1 MKKKYLK
8 PDLEVI
14 ALETCVTTLVG
25 FSKTTEGNPP
35 NNKVD
40 AKEHNA
46 EAVLSGMTFWKMM
59 IQMRICI
66 CSEKTT

>member
-25 FSKTTEGNPP
+25 FSKTTGGNPP

-46 EAVLSGMTFWKMM
+46 ESGSLWDDILEDDDTDEDLYMF
-59 IQMRICI
+59 
-66 CSEKTT
+66 

>member
-14 ALETCVTTLVG
+14 ALETCVTLGG
-25 FSKTTEGNPP
+25 FSTLEGNPP
-35 NNKVD
+35 EID

-46 EAVLSGMTFWKMM
+46 VSGFLWDD
-59 IQMRICI
+59 IQ
-66 CSEKTT
+66 EDDDTDENLHLF

>member
-46 EAVLSGMTFWKMM
+46 ESGFLWDD
-59 IQMRICI
+59 IQ
-66 CSEKTT
+66 EDDDTDEDLHLF

>member
-1 MKKKYLK
+1 MKKNYLK

-25 FSKTTEGNPP
+25 FSKTTPGNPP
-35 NNKVD
+35 NNEVD

-46 EAVLSGMTFWKMM
+46 ESGSLWDDILEDDDTDEDLYMF
-59 IQMRICI
+59 
-66 CSEKTT
+66 

>member
-35 NNKVD
+35 EID

-46 EAVLSGMTFWKMM
+46 VSGFLWDD
-59 IQMRICI
+59 IQ
-66 CSEKTT
+66 EDDDTDEDLHLF

>member
-25 FSKTTEGNPP
+25 FSKTTQGNPP
-35 NNKVD
+35 EID

-46 EAVLSGMTFWKMM
+46 VSGFLWDD
-59 IQMRICI
+59 IQ
-66 CSEKTT
+66 EDDDTDEDLHLF

>member
-14 ALETCVTTLVG
+14 ALETCVNTLVG

-46 EAVLSGMTFWKMM
+46 ESGSLWDDILEDDDTDEDLYMF
-59 IQMRICI
+59 
-66 CSEKTT
+66 

>member
-25 FSKTTEGNPP
+25 LSKTTEGNPP

-46 EAVLSGMTFWKMM
+46 ESGSLWDDILEDDDTDEDLYMF
-59 IQMRICI
+59 
-66 CSEKTT
+66 

>member
-25 FSKTTEGNPP
+25 FSKTTCNPP

-46 EAVLSGMTFWKMM
+46 ESGSLWDDILEDDDTDEDLYMF
-59 IQMRICI
+59 
-66 CSEKTT
+66 

>member
-25 FSKTTEGNPP
+25 FSKTTDGNPP

-46 EAVLSGMTFWKMM
+46 ESGSLWDDILEDDDTDEDLYMF
-59 IQMRICI
+59 
-66 CSEKTT
+66 

>member
-25 FSKTTEGNPP
+25 FSKDKTLEGNPP
-35 NNKVD
+35 EID

-46 EAVLSGMTFWKMM
+46 VSGSLWDDIQEDDDTDEDLSMF
-59 IQMRICI
+59 
-66 CSEKTT
+66 

>member
-8 PDLEVI
+8 TDLEVI

-25 FSKTTEGNPP
+25 FSKTTGNPP
-35 NNKVD
+35 EID

-46 EAVLSGMTFWKMM
+46 VSGFLWDD
-59 IQMRICI
+59 IQ
-66 CSEKTT
+66 EDDDTDEDLHLF

>member
-46 EAVLSGMTFWKMM
+46 ESGSLWDDILEDDDTYEDLYMF
-59 IQMRICI
+59 
-66 CSEKTT
+66 

>member
-35 NNKVD
+35 EID

-46 EAVLSGMTFWKMM
+46 VSGFLWDD
-59 IQMRICI
+59 IQEDDDTDEDLHMF
-66 CSEKTT
+66 

>member
-25 FSKTTEGNPP
+25 FSKTTVGNPP
-35 NNKVD
+35 EID

-46 EAVLSGMTFWKMM
+46 VSGFLWDD
-59 IQMRICI
+59 IQ
-66 CSEKTT
+66 EDDDTDEDLHLF

>member
-46 EAVLSGMTFWKMM
+46 ESGSLWDDILEDDDTDEDLHLF
-59 IQMRICI
+59 
-66 CSEKTT
+66 

>member
-46 EAVLSGMTFWKMM
+46 VSGFLWDDILEDDDTDEDLHLF
-59 IQMRICI
+59 
-66 CSEKTT
+66 

>member
-35 NNKVD
+35 NNMVD

-46 EAVLSGMTFWKMM
+46 ESGSLWDDILEDDDTDEDLYMF
-59 IQMRICI
+59 
-66 CSEKTT
+66 

>member
-25 FSKTTEGNPP
+25 FSKTTEDNPP
-35 NNKVD
+35 EID

-46 EAVLSGMTFWKMM
+46 VSGFLWDD
-59 IQMRICI
+59 IQ
-66 CSEKTT
+66 EDDDTDENLHLF

>member
-25 FSKTTEGNPP
+25 FSKTTERNPP

-46 EAVLSGMTFWKMM
+46 ESGSLWDDILEDDDTDEDLYMF
-59 IQMRICI
+59 
-66 CSEKTT
+66 

>member
-14 ALETCVTTLVG
+14 ALETCVTLGGLSTL
-25 FSKTTEGNPP
+25 EGNPP
-35 NNKVD
+35 EID

-46 EAVLSGMTFWKMM
+46 VSGFLWDD
-59 IQMRICI
+59 IQ
-66 CSEKTT
+66 EDDDTDEDLHLF